1 MYVCI
6 SISAFASL
14 VNIYKGI
21 ISSTIGL
28 NIREII
34 ARIKK
39 YKSTIKEKKKK
50 HDEIGKI
57 LLAKIN
63 LDCIKGS
70 TSSFLTNSYNER
82 DYFLLINVLKEYDN
96 VKEKINKLQSS

>member
-1 MYVCI
+1 MTLNYIEHFLTLVFGVCMYVCI
-6 SISAFASL
+6 S
-14 VNIYKGI
+14 
-21 ISSTIGL
+21 
-28 NIREII
+28 I

-39 YKSTIKEKKKK
+39 YKSTIKKKKKK